1 MFLEIISDF
10 LWYSITFN
18 VWGKRESLISST
30 DESVLRN
37 GIKPFW
43 IHRKLSLFFAEFR
56 MHFFGHLK
64 EVYKLPCIYFY
75 DHLKEVYK
83 LPCIFSTIWKRF
95 INYQIY
101 VTQFSFETHL
111 FSIKSENKNEKDGP
125 ERKNLVFII
134 NRSSIDPLQIST
146 L

>member
-1 MFLEIISDF
+1 
-10 LWYSITFN
+10 
-18 VWGKRESLISST
+18 
-30 DESVLRN
+30 
-37 GIKPFW
+37 
-43 IHRKLSLFFAEFR
+43 
-56 MHFFGHLK
+56 MHF
-64 EVYKLPCIYFY
+64 I

-83 LPCIFSTIWKRF
+83 LPD
-95 INYQIY
+95 IN